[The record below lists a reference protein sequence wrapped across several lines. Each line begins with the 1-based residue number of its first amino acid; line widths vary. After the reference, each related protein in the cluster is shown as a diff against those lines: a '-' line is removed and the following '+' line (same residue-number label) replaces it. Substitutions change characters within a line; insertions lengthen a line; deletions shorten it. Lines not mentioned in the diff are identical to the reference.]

1 MMLAHAG
8 VAVLAVG
15 IALVSTFSEQSDL
28 RMEPGDSR
36 SFGGYEFVFE
46 GIRKVDGP
54 NFHSDTGVIRVLRDG
69 QPYTEMYPEKRLY
82 NARGMVMTE
91 AAIDPGLFRDLYVA
105 LGESLGATPGRCGCS
120 TSPLCAGCGWVVC

>member
-1 MMLAHAG
+1 M
-8 VAVLAVG
+8 
-15 IALVSTFSEQSDL
+15 
-28 RMEPGDSR
+28 
-36 SFGGYEFVFE
+36 FE

-105 LGESLGATPGRCGCS
+105 LGESLGGDAWAVRVQYKPFVRWLWLGGLLMTAGGILAATDPRYRRQARRE
-120 TSPLCAGCGWVVC
+120 TATA